1 MQRNKNLIRNIGI
14 ILLNI
19 FMVVSLVL
27 VLILKNDYG
36 YNLYWI
42 ITPFLMVLVLMVI
55 GRRSVRGLNVDREE
69 SRIIQRSFDDTTV
82 VSTLIYGVIYL
93 TIQFIDYVKKGIVN
107 NPIIIIIFSVIMVA
121 YELVTYLAIYV
132 AKRDTARLLEK
143 AYHHK
148 RK

>member
-14 ILLNI
+14 VLLNV
-19 FMVVSLVL
+19 FMVVSLVF

-36 YNLYWI
+36 YNLYWV

-55 GRRSVRGLNVDREE
+55 GRWSVRGLNVDKEE
-69 SRIIQRSFDDTTV
+69 SRVIQRSFDDTTV

-93 TIQFIDYVKKGIVN
+93 TIQFIDYVKKGIIN
-107 NPIIIIIFSVIMVA
+107 NPIIIIVFFVVMVA

-132 AKRDTARLLEK
+132 AKRDTAILLEK
-143 AYHHK
+143 TYNK
-148 RK
+148 KK

>member
-1 MQRNKNLIRNIGI
+1 MQRNKNLIKNIGI

-42 ITPFLMVLVLMVI
+42 ISPFLMVLVLMVI
-55 GRRSVRGLNVDREE
+55 GRWSVRGLNVDREE
-69 SRIIQRSFDDTTV
+69 SRVIQRSFDDTTV

-107 NPIIIIIFSVIMVA
+107 NPIIIIIFFVVMIA

>member
-55 GRRSVRGLNVDREE
+55 GRWSVRGLNVDREE
-69 SRIIQRSFDDTTV
+69 SRVIQRSFDDTTV

-107 NPIIIIIFSVIMVA
+107 NPIIIIIFFVVMVA